1 MVETFGPGPPVNSG
15 GLGEPAG
22 GGMDRAPGRGSHK
35 ASESDELVRPGPEE
49 SGRPDEPLN
58 FCPVCGSVIGRGAVP
73 HEEHRVTSLT
83 RRSVL
88 WADRIAATSSSS
100 GDVKFSS
107 MCASG
112 YSRASSRLIRHAR
125 RTSAVRLGASWG
137 TTQAWRPRTQAQG
150 GVALRPALLADRET
164 CRAPGAGGGVI
175 CRSGGSPATFPG
187 RCARPMAPRP
197 GW

>member
-1 MVETFGPGPPVNSG
+1 
-15 GLGEPAG
+15 
-22 GGMDRAPGRGSHK
+22 MDRAPGRGSHK

-58 FCPVCGSVIGRGAVP
+58 FCPVCGSAIGRGAVP

-100 GDVKFSS
+100 GDVKSSS

-112 YSRASSRLIRHAR
+112 YSRAGRAAFLE
-125 RTSAVRLGASWG
+125 VL
-137 TTQAWRPRTQAQG
+137 
-150 GVALRPALLADRET
+150 
-164 CRAPGAGGGVI
+164 RAPDYDQLLD
-175 CRSGGSPATFPG
+175 
-187 RCARPMAPRP
+187 APRA
-197 GW
+197 GRGCRLKITNRW